1 MGEPR
6 KEPHRWPRRLG
17 WLALIW
23 LASVTALAA
32 VALLI
37 RILMNLAGLR
47 A

>member
-1 MGEPR
+1 MAEPPR
-6 KEPHRWPRRLG
+6 GPRQWTRRLG

>member
-1 MGEPR
+1 MAEAPQGPR
-6 KEPHRWPRRLG
+6 RWARRLG

-37 RILMNLAGLR
+37 RVLMTFAGLR

>member
-1 MGEPR
+1 MAEPPREPR
-6 KEPHRWPRRLG
+6 RWARRLG

-32 VALLI
+32 VAILI
-37 RILMNLAGLR
+37 RVLMTFAGLR

>member
-1 MGEPR
+1 MAEAPQGPR
-6 KEPHRWPRRLG
+6 RWARRLG

-37 RILMNLAGLR
+37 RMVMTFAGLR